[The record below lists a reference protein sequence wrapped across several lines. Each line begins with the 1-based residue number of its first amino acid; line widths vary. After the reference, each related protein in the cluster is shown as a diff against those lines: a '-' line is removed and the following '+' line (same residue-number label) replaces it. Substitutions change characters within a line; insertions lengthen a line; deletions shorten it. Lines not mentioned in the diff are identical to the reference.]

1 MRANNLARAIL
12 LALGSLHAAR
22 AARDLDDSET
32 SLYLSSSICEQT
44 GVCHDDEWARK
55 MICRKEGPY
64 AEPKRGGGQD
74 VLEIC
79 DQLWQTEDQLIDLVD
94 MGNPIRVVANI
105 LDLTTQEALVK
116 LAHLYEEDAKQE
128 LWANHFTQMRALI
141 EKEKQGFGK
150 FLYEKLFKDAQN
162 RAYRSGWIRYWH
174 NTEL

>member
-1 MRANNLARAIL
+1 MFKFIRICFGYVSVDRDWSYVTFQSD
-12 LALGSLHAAR
+12 GSKG
-22 AARDLDDSET
+22 S
-32 SLYLSSSICEQT
+32 
-44 GVCHDDEWARK
+44 
-55 MICRKEGPY
+55 
-64 AEPKRGGGQD
+64 
-74 VLEIC
+74 
-79 DQLWQTEDQLIDLVD
+79 
-94 MGNPIRVVANI
+94 VVANI